1 MPIKPEILKQRAVAK
16 SRLFQIEQ
24 LELRF
29 SNGVERTYERLA
41 PSGYGAVA
49 VVPLIDT
56 GEVLLIQ
63 EYSAGMDEYQWG
75 LPKGAVDPGENPL
88 EAANR
93 ELMEEAGFGAGQL
106 HYLKSVCPS
115 PSYMQRGID
124 IVLAEELYEKSL
136 PGDEPEPLARMT
148 WPLDALGD
156 LLSRGD
162 VRDSVSIAG
171 LFLARDYL
179 ATRGE
184 LTG

>member
-88 EAANR
+88 
-93 ELMEEAGFGAGQL
+93 
-106 HYLKSVCPS
+106 
-115 PSYMQRGID
+115 
-124 IVLAEELYEKSL
+124 
-136 PGDEPEPLARMT
+136 
-148 WPLDALGD
+148 
-156 LLSRGD
+156 
-162 VRDSVSIAG
+162 
-171 LFLARDYL
+171 
-179 ATRGE
+179 
-184 LTG
+184 